1 MYKPYLFCLYV
12 WTNEYILYK
21 YAAGY
26 HSAKVLTRTLVLVA
40 STDVWEYG
48 TVQYK
53 RGFERLQKFSRAR
66 GWSRIKGFG
75 LWFFGLAVLCAC
87 LSFCS
92 CFILQ
97 RFPLWFLFTWCD
109 SKSLHGNQR

>member
-40 STDVWEYG
+40 STDVWEYS
-48 TVQYK
+48 T
-53 RGFERLQKFSRAR
+53 
-66 GWSRIKGFG
+66 KG
-75 LWFFGLAVLCAC
+75 A
-87 LSFCS
+87 
-92 CFILQ
+92 
-97 RFPLWFLFTWCD
+97 
-109 SKSLHGNQR
+109 SKSKGYRSSRVRAAGLE